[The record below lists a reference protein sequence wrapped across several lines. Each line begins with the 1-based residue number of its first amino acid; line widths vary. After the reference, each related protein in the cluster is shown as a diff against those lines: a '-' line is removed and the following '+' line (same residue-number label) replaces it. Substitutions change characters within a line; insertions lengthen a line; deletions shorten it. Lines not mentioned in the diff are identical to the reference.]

1 MVAVKSCEHANVGRG
16 GQQLKLR
23 KEQDTKPRKTGLE
36 DRKLTGVAWGLFFV
50 LVGVSLALQEIQ
62 KLDPWPIVA
71 LGLGLILVGL
81 NLARKAAGLGFGRF
95 TFIVGIVA
103 LLVGLGPLV
112 RVPIPL
118 LPAVIVLVGLFIV
131 AETLRRR

>member
-1 MVAVKSCEHANVGRG
+1 M
-16 GQQLKLR
+16 
-23 KEQDTKPRKTGLE
+23 E